1 MGSTIIGCGK
11 CLPALE
17 VENDELK
24 ALVDT
29 NDEWI
34 STRTG
39 IKSRRVAVDETNSD
53 LAEVAARQA
62 LGWIDGGHAER
73 RLDPGEID
81 LVICATITPD
91 VVSPSE
97 AGLLRRRLGL
107 SNAIAFDLNAACS
120 GFVYGLAMAESMMA
134 AAAPSV
140 AGAAGRNPVRRA
152 LVVGAERLTRLTDWS
167 DRNTCVLFGDGA
179 GAAVLEWSEE
189 RPGILSS
196 FITNEDDEANAL
208 TCAAAYEAPQP
219 FDAHGISLDAAAA
232 GDPGLAHVDEELA
245 IGEAVADGKPRQV
258 LRMNGPKV
266 FKFASEAMTAAIRA
280 ALDRA
285 NLSLDDVACIVPHQA
300 NERII
305 KYAAKKLG
313 CPLDLFQLSIAHTGN
328 SSAASVP
335 MALADAYES
344 GRIQRGD
351 NARPRGSAR
360 PGART
365 QAQPP
370 RRKLQKLPAVPPPSP
385 RNGAGRPRLR
395 AGVTRGKGRAPPCSR
410 IAPFVGGRGASRK
423 FPNHPFSAAVPR
435 PPPAA
440 PTPPPG
446 PVAAAAEGPSRGSPP
461 AARARCPA
469 RGGPA
474 PPGFASTP
482 LPTPRPGAGE
492 AAPARPRCRPPTPP
506 LSAPLRSRRAGAGAG
521 AHPPPWRGRGGAREP
536 LPGSVSPPAAAAAG
550 ADLRFVR

>member
-91 VVSPSE
+91 VVS
-97 AGLLRRRLGL
+97 
-107 SNAIAFDLNAACS
+107 NAIAFDLNAACS

-179 GAAVLEWSEE
+179 GAAVLEWSDE

-196 FITNEDDEANAL
+196 FIANEDDEANAL

-219 FDAHGISLDAAAA
+219 FDARGISLDAAAA
-232 GDPGLAHVDEELA
+232 GDPGLARIDEELA

-305 KYAAKKLG
+305 KYAAKKLD

-335 MALADAYES
+335 MALADTYES

-351 NARPRGSAR
+351 KVVLVAFGGGFTS
-360 PGART
+360 GA
-365 QAQPP
+365 
-370 RRKLQKLPAVPPPSP
+370 V
-385 RNGAGRPRLR
+385 
-395 AGVTRGKGRAPPCSR
+395 VY
-410 IAPFVGGRGASRK
+410 
-423 FPNHPFSAAVPR
+423 
-435 PPPAA
+435 
-440 PTPPPG
+440 
-446 PVAAAAEGPSRGSPP
+446 
-461 AARARCPA
+461 
-469 RGGPA
+469 
-474 PPGFASTP
+474 
-482 LPTPRPGAGE
+482 E
-492 AAPARPRCRPPTPP
+492 A
-506 LSAPLRSRRAGAGAG
+506 
-521 AHPPPWRGRGGAREP
+521 
-536 LPGSVSPPAAAAAG
+536 
-550 ADLRFVR
+550 